1 MLFAIR
7 ETLITNWGRDSVHG
21 SLLTGK
27 RGSSNKVQPTKDND
41 PFAAEYDN
49 SSSKKKNK
57 SRAE

>member
-7 ETLITNWGRDSVHG
+7 ETLITNWGRDSVHS

-27 RGSSNKVQPTKDND
+27 RGSSTQVQPTKSDD
-41 PFAAEYDN
+41 ELFADDSAKL
-49 SSSKKKNK
+49 SKKKNK